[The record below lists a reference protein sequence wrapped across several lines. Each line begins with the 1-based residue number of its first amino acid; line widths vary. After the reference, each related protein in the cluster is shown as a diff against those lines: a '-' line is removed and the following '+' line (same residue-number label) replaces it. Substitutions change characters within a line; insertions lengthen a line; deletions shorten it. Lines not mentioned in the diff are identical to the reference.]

1 MLRVWADSE
10 QAGLLD
16 RHKRGSAFTYGEG
29 VPETRAISL
38 ILPVRTASWN
48 SEFGLNPIFQMNMPE
63 GRLRERLRLDFA
75 KATGSFDDLDLLGI
89 VGRQQI
95 GRLRYSGPD
104 ETLTSQMPFQ
114 SIDEILTAGRDSD
127 LYDYLLA
134 TYARYSGIS
143 GVQPKVLVRGTKD
156 APELARTFRGATHIV
171 KFWDEFEEL
180 AANEFFCMSAA
191 ARAGLPVPDF
201 KMSDEGR
208 ALVIS
213 RFDLTP
219 DGRYRGFE
227 DFCALNELG
236 TDQKY
241 EGTYETRL
249 FRRIKDLAVTNDDA
263 GRAMLRQAFEIMVL
277 NYAVRN
283 GDAHLKNF
291 GVLYDN
297 VTGAIELAPTYDIVS
312 TTPYIPVDH
321 TALMLEGSKK
331 WPNAKAITKLGQ
343 IRAGLSGPE
352 IKEIF
357 ERIADAISE
366 TRPELL
372 RYFKHANPDIGQ
384 KIAAAWEDGMSQSL
398 GLG

>member
-1 MLRVWADSE
+1 MLRVWADNE
-10 QAGLLD
+10 RAGLLD

-48 SEFGLNPIFQMNMPE
+48 SDFGLNPIFQMNMPE

-104 ETLTSQMPFQ
+104 ETLTTEMPFQ

-134 TYARYSGIS
+134 TYARFSGIS

-156 APELARTFRGATHIV
+156 EPEPARTFRGATHIV
-171 KFWDEFEEL
+171 KFWDEYEEL
-180 AANEFFCMSAA
+180 AANEFFCMSTA
-191 ARAGLPVPDF
+191 ARGGLPVPDF
-201 KMSDEGR
+201 RLSDDGR

-213 RFDLTP
+213 RFDLTS

-291 GVLYDN
+291 GVVYDD
-297 VTGAIELAPTYDIVS
+297 VTGAIELAPAYDIVS
-312 TTPYIPVDH
+312 TTPYIPVDN
-321 TALMLEGSKK
+321 TALMLDGSKK

-357 ERIADAISE
+357 ARIADAISE
-366 TRPELL
+366 TTPELL
-372 RYFKHANPDIGQ
+372 RYFKNANPDIGQ
-384 KIAAAWEDGMSQSL
+384 KISAAWEDGITHSL

>member
-95 GRLRYSGPD
+95 GRLRYCGPD

-134 TYARYSGIS
+134 AYARYSGIS

-156 APELARTFRGATHIV
+156 APEPARTFRGATHIV

-201 KMSDEGR
+201 KMSDDGR

-297 VTGAIELAPTYDIVS
+297 VTGGIELAPTYDIVS
-312 TTPYIPVDH
+312 TTPYIPVDN

-366 TRPELL
+366 TRPELS
-372 RYFKHANPDIGQ
+372 RYFANANPDIGQ

>member
-201 KMSDEGR
+201 RLSDDGR

-297 VTGAIELAPTYDIVS
+297 VTGGIELAPTYDIVS

-366 TRPELL
+366 TRPELS
-372 RYFKHANPDIGQ
+372 RYFVNANPDIGQ

>member
-297 VTGAIELAPTYDIVS
+297 VTGGIELAPTYDIVS

-366 TRPELL
+366 TRPEMS
-372 RYFKHANPDIGQ
+372 RYFGNANPDIGQ

>member
-1 MLRVWADSE
+1 MLRVWADNE

-16 RHKRGSAFTYGEG
+16 RHGRGSAFTYGEG

-48 SEFGLNPIFQMNMPE
+48 SDFGLNPIFQMNMPE

-104 ETLTSQMPFQ
+104 ETLTSEMPFQ

-143 GVQPKVLVRGTKD
+143 GVQPKVLVRGTKEE
-156 APELARTFRGATHIV
+156 AEPGRTFRGATHIV
-171 KFWDEFEEL
+171 KFWDEYEEL

-191 ARAGLPVPDF
+191 ARAGLSVPDF
-201 KMSDEGR
+201 KLSDDGR
-208 ALVIS
+208 ALVIT
-213 RFDLTP
+213 RYDLTP
-219 DGRYRGFE
+219 DGRYCGFE

-241 EGTYETRL
+241 EGSYETRL
-249 FRRIKDLAVTNDDA
+249 FRRIKELAVTNNDA

-291 GVLYDN
+291 GVLYDD
-297 VTGAIELAPTYDIVS
+297 VTGAIELAPAYDIVS
-312 TTPYIPVDH
+312 TTPYIPVDN

-352 IKEIF
+352 IKAIF
-357 ERIADAISE
+357 ERIADATSE
-366 TRPELL
+366 TGPELL
-372 RYFKHANPDIGQ
+372 RYFANANPDIGQ
-384 KIAAAWEDGMSQSL
+384 KISAAWQDGVTHSL

>member
-1 MLRVWADSE
+1 MLRVWADNQ

-16 RHKRGSAFTYGEG
+16 RHGRGSAFTYGEG

-48 SEFGLNPIFQMNMPE
+48 SDFGLNPIFQMNMPE

-75 KATGSFDDLDLLGI
+75 KATGGFDDLDLLGI

-104 ETLTSQMPFQ
+104 EMLASAMPFQ
-114 SIDEILTAGRDSD
+114 SIDEILTAGRDSA

-134 TYARYSGIS
+134 IYARYSGIS
-143 GVQPKVLVRGTKD
+143 GVQPKVLVRGMKD
-156 APELARTFRGATHIV
+156 EPEPARTFRGATHIV
-171 KFWDEFEEL
+171 KFWDEYEEL

-191 ARAGLPVPDF
+191 SRAGLQVPEF
-201 KMSDEGR
+201 KLSDDGR
-208 ALVIS
+208 ALVIT
-213 RFDLTP
+213 RFDLTS

-241 EGTYETRL
+241 EGSYETRL

-263 GRAMLRQAFEIMVL
+263 GRTMLKQAFEIIVL
-277 NYAVRN
+277 NYALRN

-291 GVLYDN
+291 GVLYDD
-297 VTGAIELAPTYDIVS
+297 VTGAIELAPAYDIVS
-312 TTPYIPVDH
+312 TTPYIPVDN
-321 TALMLEGSKK
+321 TALMLDGSKK

-352 IKEIF
+352 IRQIF
-357 ERIADAISE
+357 ARVADAISD
-366 TRPELL
+366 TKPPML
-372 RYFKHANPDIGQ
+372 RYFAGVNAALGQ
-384 KIAAAWEDGMSQSL
+384 RIAAAWEDGVTHSL
-398 GLG
+398 GLV